1 MSTFSGIEMGKR
13 SLFAHSQSIQ
23 TAGHNVSNSSTE
35 GYSRQRVELRATDP
49 LYRPDLS
56 RAETPGQIGQGV
68 SIESIRRIRDT
79 LLDKRIVAQSENT
92 GYWETRNQYLLMME
106 QVYNEPDETS
116 LRTRM
121 DQFWDAW
128 EELSL
133 YPESKSARQAVL
145 TRGQTFTDTVHNQYR
160 ALRGIGD
167 MINGD
172 IEAVVKQVNDISGR
186 IAALNEEIVKVKAMG
201 DNPNDLMDKR
211 DVLTEKLS
219 ELIGV
224 TFDIR
229 DRDEEYIIH
238 IDGFEL
244 VQGRTFR
251 TFSLASGFEND
262 GYHRVVWSG
271 TGEEVDFT
279 GGKLGALLELRD
291 SDIRSEIQ
299 NLDTMA
305 MNFVDLVNSIHREGM
320 SPNGK
325 TNVDFFVEQ
334 HFIENTAGNYDRN
347 GDGEYDSSY
356 IFRIS
361 GANSLSPRAQVGLE
375 GVMTFSA
382 PEGLVQVPYYS
393 TDMVSDVIAR
403 INNSGAEVTASLDG
417 DGRLI
422 LKGTSARDPENPDF
436 VIRHLEDSGR
446 FLAGYAGILSGYGP
460 ENAYDWER
468 ADAVLSLA
476 GENVRYAVAPVAHPS
491 GWMEVN
497 AEITADVNTIAAGK
511 AGYDG
516 VAFPGDNTIASAIA
530 SIRNT
535 PVMVGNTRTFDDYF
549 ADTVTSIG
557 LKGEQAQLSL
567 ETQSA
572 IMKELHDT
580 RDSISGVN
588 IDEELADI
596 IKFQHGYNAAARFIA
611 TVNDMLDTIINR
623 MGV

>member
-23 TAGHNVSNSSTE
+23 TAGHNLSNSSTE
-35 GYSRQRVELRATDP
+35 GYSRQRVELKATDP

-56 RAETPGQIGQGV
+56 RVETPGQIGQGV

-92 GYWETRNQYLLMME
+92 GYWNTRNQYILMME

-133 YPESKSARQAVL
+133 YPESKSARQSIL
-145 TRGQTFTDTVHNQYR
+145 TRGQTFTDAVHNQYR

-186 IAALNEEIVKVKAMG
+186 IAALNEEIVKVKAIG

-211 DVLTEKLS
+211 DVLTEQLS

-229 DRDEEYIIH
+229 DRDEEYVIH
-238 IDGFEL
+238 VDGFEL
-244 VQGRTFR
+244 VQGKTFR

-262 GYHRVVWSG
+262 GYYRVVWTG
-271 TGEEVDFT
+271 TGEQARFT

-305 MNFVDLVNSIHREGM
+305 MNFVDLVNSIHRNGM

-334 HFIENTAGNYDRN
+334 HFIENVSGNYDRN

-361 GANSLSPRAQVGLE
+361 GANTLSPRAQIGLE
-375 GVMTFSA
+375 GIMTLSS

-393 TDMVSDVIAR
+393 TDMVSDVVAR

-417 DGRLI
+417 DGRLV
-422 LKGTSARDPENPDF
+422 LKGTSAQDPANPDF
-436 VIRHLEDSGR
+436 VIRHVEDSGR
-446 FLAGYAGILSGYGP
+446 FLAGYAGILAGYGP
-460 ENAYDWER
+460 ENAYNWET

-476 GENVRYAVAPVAHPS
+476 GENVQYAVAPVAHPS
-491 GWMEVN
+491 GWMEIN
-497 AEITADVNTIAAGK
+497 REIKADVNTVAAGK

-530 SIRNT
+530 TIRNT

-549 ADTVTSIG
+549 ADTVTAIG
-557 LKGEQAQLSL
+557 LKGEQAELSL
-567 ETQSA
+567 ETQTA

-596 IKFQHGYNAAARFIA
+596 IKFQHGYNAAARFIS

>member
-23 TAGHNVSNSSTE
+23 TAGHNLSNSSTE
-35 GYSRQRVELRATDP
+35 GYSRQRVELKATDP

-56 RAETPGQIGQGV
+56 RVETPGQIGQGV

-92 GYWETRNQYLLMME
+92 GYWNTRNQYILMME

-133 YPESKSARQAVL
+133 YPESKSARQSIL
-145 TRGQTFTDTVHNQYR
+145 TRGQTFTDAVHNQYR

-186 IAALNEEIVKVKAMG
+186 IAALNEEIVKVKAIG

-211 DVLTEKLS
+211 DVLTEQLS

-229 DRDEEYIIH
+229 DRDEEYVIH
-238 IDGFEL
+238 VDGFEL
-244 VQGRTFR
+244 VQGKTFR

-262 GYHRVVWSG
+262 GYYRVVWTG
-271 TGEEVDFT
+271 TGEQARFT

-305 MNFVDLVNSIHREGM
+305 MNFVDLVNSIHRNGM

-334 HFIENTAGNYDRN
+334 HFIENVSGNYDRN

-361 GANSLSPRAQVGLE
+361 GANTLSPRAQIGLE
-375 GVMTFSA
+375 GIMTLSS

-393 TDMVSDVIAR
+393 TDMVSDVVAR

-417 DGRLI
+417 DGRLV
-422 LKGTSARDPENPDF
+422 LKGTSAQDPANPDF
-436 VIRHLEDSGR
+436 VIRHVEDSGR
-446 FLAGYAGILSGYGP
+446 FLAGYAGILAGYGP
-460 ENAYDWER
+460 ENAYNWET

-476 GENVRYAVAPVAHPS
+476 GENVQYAVAPVAHPS
-491 GWMEVN
+491 GWMEIN
-497 AEITADVNTIAAGK
+497 REIKADVNTVAAGK

-516 VAFPGDNTIASAIA
+516 VAFPGDNTIAAAIA
-530 SIRNT
+530 AIRNT

-549 ADTVTSIG
+549 ADTVTAIG
-557 LKGEQAQLSL
+557 LKGEQAELSL
-567 ETQSA
+567 ETQTA

-596 IKFQHGYNAAARFIA
+596 IKFQHGYNAAARFIS

>member
-23 TAGHNVSNSSTE
+23 TAGHNLSNSSTE
-35 GYSRQRVELRATDP
+35 GYSRQRVELKATDP

-56 RAETPGQIGQGV
+56 RVETPGQIGQGV

-92 GYWETRNQYLLMME
+92 GYWNTRNQYILMME

-133 YPESKSARQAVL
+133 YPESKSARQSIL
-145 TRGQTFTDTVHNQYR
+145 TRGQTFTDAVHNQYR

-186 IAALNEEIVKVKAMG
+186 IAALNEEIVKVKAIG

-211 DVLTEKLS
+211 DVLTEQLS

-229 DRDEEYIIH
+229 DRDEEYVIH
-238 IDGFEL
+238 VDGFEL
-244 VQGRTFR
+244 VQGKTFR

-262 GYHRVVWSG
+262 GYYRVVWTG
-271 TGEEVDFT
+271 TGEQARFT

-305 MNFVDLVNSIHREGM
+305 MNFVDLVNSIHRNGM

-334 HFIENTAGNYDRN
+334 HFIENVSGNYDRN

-361 GANSLSPRAQVGLE
+361 GANTLSPRAQIGLE
-375 GVMTFSA
+375 GIMTLSS

-393 TDMVSDVIAR
+393 TDMVSDVVAR

-417 DGRLI
+417 DGRLV
-422 LKGTSARDPENPDF
+422 LKGTSAQDPANPDF
-436 VIRHLEDSGR
+436 VIRHVEDSGR
-446 FLAGYAGILSGYGP
+446 FLAGYAGILAGYGP
-460 ENAYDWER
+460 ENAYNWET

-476 GENVRYAVAPVAHPS
+476 DENVQYAVAPVAHPS
-491 GWMEVN
+491 GWMEIN
-497 AEITADVNTIAAGK
+497 REIKADVNTVAAGK

-516 VAFPGDNTIASAIA
+516 VAFPGDNTIAAAIA
-530 SIRNT
+530 AIRNT

-549 ADTVTSIG
+549 ADTVTAIG
-557 LKGEQAQLSL
+557 LKGEQAELSL
-567 ETQSA
+567 ETQTA

-596 IKFQHGYNAAARFIA
+596 IKFQHGYNAAARFIS

>member
-1 MSTFSGIEMGKR
+1 MGKR

-35 GYSRQRVELRATDP
+35 GYSRQRVELKATDP

-68 SIESIRRIRDT
+68 SVESIRRIRDT

-92 GYWETRNQYLLMME
+92 GYWETRNQYILMME

-116 LRTRM
+116 VRTRM

-133 YPESKSARQAVL
+133 YPESTSARQSIV
-145 TRGQTFTDTVHNQYR
+145 TRGRTLTDAIHNQYR

-186 IAALNEEIVKVKAMG
+186 IASLNEEIVKVKAMG
-201 DNPNDLMDKR
+201 DNPNDLMDQR

-219 ELIGV
+219 QLIGV
-224 TFDIR
+224 TFDVR
-229 DRDEEYIIH
+229 DADEEYVIH
-238 IDGFEL
+238 VDGFEL
-244 VQGRTFR
+244 VQGKTFR

-262 GYHRVVWSG
+262 GYYRVVWSG
-271 TGEEVDFT
+271 TGEQAYFS
-279 GGKLGALLELRD
+279 GGKLGALIELRD
-291 SDIRSEIQ
+291 SDVRSEIQ
-299 NLDTMA
+299 NVDTMA
-305 MNFVDLVNSIHREGM
+305 MNFVDLVNSIHRDGA

-325 TNVDFFVEQ
+325 SGVDFFVEQ
-334 HFIENTAGNYDRN
+334 RFIENAAGNYDRN

-361 GANSLSPRAQVGLE
+361 GANALSPRAQLGLE
-375 GVMTFSA
+375 GVMTFAA
-382 PEGLVQVPYYS
+382 PDGFVQVPYYS
-393 TDMVSDVIAR
+393 TDMVSDIIAR
-403 INNSGAEVTASLDG
+403 INNSGAEITASLDRSG
-417 DGRLI
+417 KLV
-422 LKGTSARDPENPDF
+422 LKGTTAADPGNPDF
-436 VIRHLEDSGR
+436 VIRHIEDSGR
-446 FLAGYAGILSGYGP
+446 FLAGYAGVLAGYGP
-460 ENAYDWER
+460 ENAYTWQN

-491 GWMEVN
+491 GWMEIN
-497 AEITADVNTIAAGK
+497 GEIAADVNTVAAGE
-511 AGYDG
+511 AGYEG
-516 VAFPGDNTIASAIA
+516 VVFPGDNTIASAIA
-530 SIRNT
+530 MIRNT
-535 PVMVGNTRTFDDYF
+535 QVMVGNTRTFDDYF
-549 ADTVTSIG
+549 ADTVTAIG
-557 LKGEQAQLSL
+557 LKGEQAKLSL

-572 IMKELHDT
+572 IMKELHDM
-580 RDSISGVN
+580 RDSVSGVN

-611 TVNDMLDTIINR
+611 TLNDMLDTVINR